1 MMKLFLLAVSVSAL
15 IGVVTPSRVFK
26 KPNLEDQTYW
36 RSLGDTDLR
45 EAMRAALQQ
54 NWGVAKNVILFVG
67 DGMGI
72 TPTVA
77 ARIYKG
83 QQKTQTSGEE
93 GYLAWERF
101 ANNGMLK
108 NYLIDRQVADS
119 AASATAYLTGVKAN
133 YFTLGVDHTVKLDNC
148 LSSLNSKSWL
158 PSVLEWAQIDGKDTG
173 FVTTTRVTH
182 ATPAALYA
190 KSANRDW
197 ECDTKL
203 GKYGHGCR
211 DIAKQLIEDTP
222 GRNIRVILGGGRHP
236 LGAAP
241 GLPDKWSCA
250 RGDGRNL
257 TQEWLQHHRAFGR
270 NAQYVTNTQELLNVN
285 VRETDYLMGLFANTH
300 MDYETDRD
308 TTPLGQ
314 PSLANMTA
322 TAINMLSKNKHGY
335 FLMVEGGRIDHALH
349 ITQPKRAM
357 EEILSLEE
365 AVQTAMSLVND
376 QETLLIVTADHS
388 HVMTINGYPLRG
400 NDILGVADT
409 SNVDFLPYNTLMFA
423 NGPGYKYYVKQN
435 NVSRVDPRIENT
447 TGLGYVSPAGV
458 PKLDGTETHSG
469 DDVAIYAT
477 GPMSHLFH
485 RVHEQTYVAHAMGLA
500 ACIGPHSKNC
510 HRPIPNNNI
519 LTPIQR

>member
-1 MMKLFLLAVSVSAL
+1 MVHFLLVAVSLGSVLQNVA
-15 IGVVTPSRVFK
+15 PSKVFQ

-45 EAMRAALQQ
+45 EAMRAALHQ

-83 QQKTQTSGEE
+83 QQRTQTSGEE
-93 GYLAWERF
+93 GYLVWERF
-101 ANNGMLK
+101 AHNAMLK

-133 YFTLGVDHTVKLDNC
+133 YFTLGVDHSVKLDNC
-148 LSSLNSKSWL
+148 HASLNPKSWL
-158 PSVLEWAQIDGKDTG
+158 PSVIDWAQLAGKHTG

-190 KSANRDW
+190 KTANRDW

-203 GKYGHGCR
+203 GQYGHGCR
-211 DIAKQLIEDTP
+211 DIARQLVENSP
-222 GRNIRVILGGGRHP
+222 GRDIRVILGGGRHP
-236 LGAAP
+236 LGAAG
-241 GLPDKWSCA
+241 GLPEKWSCA

-257 TQEWLQHHRAFGR
+257 TNEWIQNHQAFGR
-270 NAQYVTNTQELLNVN
+270 KASYVTNTQELLNVN
-285 VRETDYLMGLFANTH
+285 IRDTDYLMGLFADSH
-300 MDYETDRD
+300 MAYETDRD
-308 TTPLGQ
+308 TTPIGQ

-322 TAINMLSKNKHGY
+322 TAINMLSKNQDGY
-335 FLMVEGGRIDHALH
+335 FLMIEGGRIDHALH
-349 ITQPKRAM
+349 ITEPKRAM
-357 EEILSLEE
+357 EEILSLED
-365 AVQTAMSLVND
+365 AVQTAMSLIND
-376 QETLLIVTADHS
+376 KETLLIVTADHS

-400 NDILGVADT
+400 NDILGIADT

-423 NGPGYKYYVKQN
+423 NGPGVKYYVKQN

-447 TGLGYVSPAGV
+447 AALGYVAPAGV
-458 PKLDGTETHSG
+458 PKINGTETHSG
-469 DDVAIYAT
+469 DDVAVYAT

-485 RVHEQTYVAHAMGLA
+485 RVHEQSYVAHAMGFA

-510 HRPIPNNNI
+510 HRLGYTNP
-519 LTPIQR
+519 